1 MTRQNHRISDMTT
14 VWLLPIVTLIVASST
29 GAVVAQ
35 ALISPSTS
43 HAPSTHYAALTLAVC
58 LALVVVGI
66 TLAIMVFTIYLQRL
80 IVHGLPPGISI
91 FSAFLPLGP
100 LGQAGFSFF
109 IMGRIAKGLFP
120 IASDGGDVTVTNPF
134 VGQMGAQTASI
145 LYVLSWITAFAL
157 WSLATA
163 WLLLAA
169 MALGDT
175 LTRVRLPFKI
185 TFWGM
190 IFPNVSMT

>member
-1 MTRQNHRISDMTT
+1 
-14 VWLLPIVTLIVASST
+14 
-29 GAVVAQ
+29 
-35 ALISPSTS
+35 
-43 HAPSTHYAALTLAVC
+43 
-58 LALVVVGI
+58 
-66 TLAIMVFTIYLQRL
+66 MVFTIYLQRL

-100 LGQAGFSFF
+100 LGQAGFSIFT
-109 IMGRIAKGLFP
+109 MGRVARTFFP
-120 IASDGGDVTVTNPF
+120 TGDVSSGHVNPF
-134 VGQMGAQTASI
+134 AGTELGSQTAVI
-145 LYVLSWITAFAL
+145 VYVFSWLVAFAL

-175 LTRVRLPFKI
+175 LARGTLPFKI

-190 IFPNVSMT
+190 IFPNVSIIHFVWSICFLWYSLGFTSLHLRNFQKRNSNQ